1 MHPAPI
7 LVLVAP
13 QDIVNIGS
21 AVRIARNFGL
31 AQLRLV
37 TPEVFDPW
45 RIEGIAHNTGE
56 FIEQITIHES
66 LTDAV
71 ADCTWTLALTARERA
86 AKRTVYRPGAGAA
99 ELIARAELGPVAY
112 VVGREDKGLT
122 NEELDQCSALVTIP
136 TNPEYKSLNL
146 AQAVAIMGYE
156 SWLARGG
163 ELRPIKLPR
172 KKSTPAPMDLLERM
186 FADWRRALFG
196 IEFFKSRHT
205 ENVMRGLREV
215 LFRAELDVREA
226 ALFRAMGIEVVRFLD
241 RHGIP
246 LPPEAQGP
254 GTAPPLEEPDSV
266 G

>member
-156 SWLARGG
+156 SCSRAGG
-163 ELRPIKLPR
+163 
-172 KKSTPAPMDLLERM
+172 SCGHSS
-186 FADWRRALFG
+186 RRARRARRHRWTCWSG
-196 IEFFKSRHT
+196 CSPTGAAPSSGSSSSR
-205 ENVMRGLREV
+205 
-215 LFRAELDVREA
+215 A
-226 ALFRAMGIEVVRFLD
+226 
-241 RHGIP
+241 
-246 LPPEAQGP
+246 
-254 GTAPPLEEPDSV
+254 GTPRM
-266 G
+266 